1 MKHKRKLMLSMVV
14 AAALTGVS
22 SQAEDIEKNLGAA
35 TDAFTI
41 DQPAGTELMRVDG
54 GGNVGIATA
63 TPSEKIDVNGKVRV
77 RDALGVQVTDKIVSI
92 DNAGI
97 VRETNIT
104 VQNLLDL
111 LN

>member
-1 MKHKRKLMLSMVV
+1 MKDKRKLMLSMVV
-14 AAALTGVS
+14 ATALAGVS
-22 SQAEDIEKNLGAA
+22 SQAGDIEKNLGAA